1 MDTNQAYSVSQFCQ
15 SHSISRALYY
25 KLAKEGK
32 APKTIKLGR
41 RTLISQESAL
51 AWRQRMENLT
61 QSHPE

>member
-1 MDTNQAYSVSQFCQ
+1 MDTNQAYSVTAFCQ
-15 SHSISRALYY
+15 RHSISRALYY

-51 AWRQRMENLT
+51 EWRQRMQDLT
-61 QSHPE
+61 EKHPA